1 MENINYILEIIKYI
15 LQYLIYFDTK
25 VLEFKVQSGGIAPAV
40 IAAAKVVGPQVAA
53 SAAASAATP
62 PPSAPAKGNDEKAK
76 GKEAKGK
83 GKNSG
88 SSSNNGVGQSNIDE
102 INKENFDNKKK
113 EHDIFQGPILS
124 QLVWAKDLFMSVLK
138 WLINLAVKIV
148 TTLLFASTAPIIP
161 FFIVMSGMYAILKYF
176 MYKLRKL

>member
-25 VLEFKVQSGGIAPAV
+25 VLEFKVQSGG
-40 IAAAKVVGPQVAA
+40 AAALTAVAKAAGPQVAA
-53 SAAASAATP
+53 SATASA
-62 PPSAPAKGNDEKAK
+62 
-76 GKEAKGK
+76 GKEAK

-88 SSSNNGVGQSNIDE
+88 SSSTNGVGQNNSNSNE
-102 INKENFDNKKK
+102 ITNKNFDNKKK